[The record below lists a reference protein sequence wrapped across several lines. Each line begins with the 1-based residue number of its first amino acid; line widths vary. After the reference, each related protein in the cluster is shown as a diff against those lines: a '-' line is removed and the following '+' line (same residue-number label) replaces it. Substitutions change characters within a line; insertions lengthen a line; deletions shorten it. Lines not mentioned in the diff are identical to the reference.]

1 MKTLNDLDIGKIKS
15 TYKNNYNQIQGVFL
29 NVQSSFLSGIYDRYW
44 KDLDSANIVL
54 FFAKNLHHEILRQK
68 DLDLNHSVSFE
79 NFWKNHEMTKQN
91 NCKIVD
97 IANETGLPK
106 ETARRKILTLIKN
119 KTLSKSNEGLAW
131 SPSLDQKKTYNNI
144 IADELGQISKLIQ
157 LLANTLELNISK
169 DKIVNELKQNYSF
182 YWFHYLKTQLKY
194 LNFWQKKIKDLEL
207 LLIIIQCAIQA
218 SNENIRESLQ
228 DKKKVQSKKA
238 GDISATSISEVTGI
252 PRATCIRKLEKLLS
266 LKLVKKNIDNKR
278 YFYDNNLN
286 NNSINFKEINN
297 KTIDIFS
304 EFYLIILKSLNSE
317 KR

>member
-1 MKTLNDLDIGKIKS
+1 MKTSNDLDIAKIKL
-15 TYKNNYNQIQGVFL
+15 TYKNNYSQIQEVFL
-29 NVQSSFLSGIYDRYW
+29 NVQSSFLAGIYDRYW

-79 NFWKNHEMTKQN
+79 NFWKNHEMTKQS

-106 ETARRKILTLIKN
+106 ETARRKILNLIKN
-119 KTLSKSNEGLAW
+119 KTLLKSQEGLAW
-131 SPSLDQKKTYNNI
+131 SPSVDQKKTYNNI
-144 IADELGQISKLIQ
+144 VIDELSQISKLIQ
-157 LLANTLELNISK
+157 VLGNSLNLGFSK
-169 DKIVNELKQNYSF
+169 DKIVNELKRNYSF

-218 SNENIRESLQ
+218 SYE
-228 DKKKVQSKKA
+228 DKKEFSLEKKRASIKKV

-266 LKLVKKNIDNKR
+266 LKLVKKNFENKR

-286 NNSINFKEINN
+286 NNSINFKEVNN

-304 EFYLIILKSLNSE
+304 EFYFIILKSLNNQ
-317 KR
+317 K

>member
-1 MKTLNDLDIGKIKS
+1 M
-15 TYKNNYNQIQGVFL
+15 
-29 NVQSSFLSGIYDRYW
+29 
-44 KDLDSANIVL
+44 
-54 FFAKNLHHEILRQK
+54 
-68 DLDLNHSVSFE
+68 SFE

-144 IADELGQISKLIQ
+144 IADELGQISKTYTAFKTI
-157 LLANTLELNISK
+157 LELNISK

-182 YWFHYLKTQLKY
+182 YWFHYLKTQLNI
-194 LNFWQKKIKDLEL
+194 LIFGKKIKDLE

-218 SNENIRESLQ
+218 SNENIRVFC
-228 DKKKVQSKKA
+228 DKRKSNQRKA

-252 PRATCIRKLEKLLS
+252 PRMTCIRKLEKLLS
-266 LKLVKKNIDNKR
+266 LKLVKKNIDNR
-278 YFYDNNLN
+278 GTFYDNNLN
-286 NNSINFKEINN
+286 NNSINFKEINS
-297 KTIDIFS
+297 KTIDI
-304 EFYLIILKSLNSE
+304 LK
-317 KR
+317 

>member
-1 MKTLNDLDIGKIKS
+1 MKTSNDLDIAKIKL
-15 TYKNNYNQIQGVFL
+15 TYKNNYSQIQEVFL
-29 NVQSSFLSGIYDRYW
+29 NVQSSFLAGIYDRYW

-106 ETARRKILTLIKN
+106 ETARRKILNLIKN
-119 KTLSKSNEGLAW
+119 KTLLKSQEGLAW
-131 SPSLDQKKTYNNI
+131 SPSVDQKKTYNNI
-144 IADELGQISKLIQ
+144 VIDELSQISKLIQ
-157 LLANTLELNISK
+157 VLGNSLNLGFSK
-169 DKIVNELKQNYSF
+169 DKIVNELKRNYSF

-218 SNENIRESLQ
+218 SYE
-228 DKKKVQSKKA
+228 DKKEFSLEKKRASIKKV

-266 LKLVKKNIDNKR
+266 LKLVKKNFENKR

-286 NNSINFKEINN
+286 NNSINFKEVNN

-304 EFYLIILKSLNSE
+304 EFYFIILKSLNNQ
-317 KR
+317 K

>member
-1 MKTLNDLDIGKIKS
+1 MKTSNDLDIAKVKL
-15 TYKNNYNQIQGVFL
+15 TYKNNYSQIQEVFL
-29 NVQSSFLSGIYDRYW
+29 NVQSSFLAGIYDRYW

-106 ETARRKILTLIKN
+106 ETARRKILNLIKN
-119 KTLSKSNEGLAW
+119 KTLLKSQEGLAW
-131 SPSLDQKKTYNNI
+131 SPSVDQKKTYNSI
-144 IADELGQISKLIQ
+144 IIDELSQISKLIQ
-157 LLANTLELNISK
+157 VLGNSLNLSFSK
-169 DKIVNELKQNYSF
+169 DKIVNELKRNYSF

-218 SNENIRESLQ
+218 SYE
-228 DKKKVQSKKA
+228 DKKEFSLEKKRASIKKV

-266 LKLVKKNIDNKR
+266 LKLVKKNFENKR

-286 NNSINFKEINN
+286 NNSINFKEVNN

-304 EFYLIILKSLNSE
+304 EFYFIILKSLNNE
-317 KR
+317 K